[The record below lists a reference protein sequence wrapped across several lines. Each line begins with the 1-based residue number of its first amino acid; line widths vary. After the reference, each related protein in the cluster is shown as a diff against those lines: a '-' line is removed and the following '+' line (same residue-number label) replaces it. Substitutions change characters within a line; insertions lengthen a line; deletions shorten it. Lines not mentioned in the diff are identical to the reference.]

1 MERVDRSHG
10 FIGETTLEGGGVVVM
25 CLCGW
30 RSKAAFTSHDY
41 DQAHEHTGETDMHDW
56 QMLKEVLAPLA
67 YGGGFAVGIAV
78 AWTLGKG
85 LSDLVDGRR
94 R

>member
-1 MERVDRSHG
+1 MEHVDRSHG

-41 DQAHEHTGETDMHDW
+41 DRVWSEFISHRET
-56 QMLKEVLAPLA
+56 
-67 YGGGFAVGIAV
+67 
-78 AWTLGKG
+78 
-85 LSDLVDGRR
+85 
-94 R
+94 